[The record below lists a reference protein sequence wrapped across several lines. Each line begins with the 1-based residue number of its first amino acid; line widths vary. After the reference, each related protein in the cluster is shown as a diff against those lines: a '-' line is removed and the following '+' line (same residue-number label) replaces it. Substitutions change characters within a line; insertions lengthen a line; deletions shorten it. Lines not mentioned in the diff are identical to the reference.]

1 MCIPPACALLAS
13 THSYAMISALH
24 SRQRDQHVQPT
35 AYRAGPQTLTLV
47 ASNHVT
53 LHFPTQK
60 HL

>member
-1 MCIPPACALLAS
+1 
-13 THSYAMISALH
+13 MISALH

-35 AYRAGPQTLTLV
+35 AYRGGPQTLTLV